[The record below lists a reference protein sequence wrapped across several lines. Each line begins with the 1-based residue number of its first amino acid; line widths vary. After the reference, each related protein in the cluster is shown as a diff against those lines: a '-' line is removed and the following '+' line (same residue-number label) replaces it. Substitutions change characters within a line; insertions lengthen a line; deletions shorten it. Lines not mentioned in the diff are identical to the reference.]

1 MPSMSSRVLMRRC
14 CVWRATVASHKP
26 RVDGRPGCG
35 LELNMPG
42 EDGNLRSAAEITLGI
57 GYRALAHGLD
67 AEARCAELS
76 QGSEVFFAGEGAAP
90 VAALRLACSRWL
102 VPLALPSTTTPSA
115 VARAARAPHGSAL
128 GRWQRPLAGLPPH
141 LSHQVLAST

>member
-1 MPSMSSRVLMRRC
+1 MRAAVCDAQVQECETECPCAAAAGREGGASAC

-35 LELNMPG
+35 LELNMPD
-42 EDGNLRSAAEITLGI
+42 EDGNPRSAAEITLGI

-90 VAALRLACSRWL
+90 VALLL
-102 VPLALPSTTTPSA
+102 
-115 VARAARAPHGSAL
+115 
-128 GRWQRPLAGLPPH
+128 
-141 LSHQVLAST
+141 